1 MEEGSMRI
9 VANIIS
15 FYVPFERKKTTFTGR
30 LTGRFC
36 YRMIRVIG
44 DEV

>member
-1 MEEGSMRI
+1 MEEGPMRI

-15 FYVPFERKKTTFTGR
+15 LYVPFEGKKTTFTGR
-30 LTGRFC
+30 LIGRFC
-36 YRMIRVIG
+36 YGMIRVIG